1 MSGRSISLTRWS
13 LALGTG
19 LLLLLAAGCG
29 GTDEQGAAREAPT
42 GQTTGRA
49 TAPEARGGQPAAK
62 PQERPRAGG
71 NGAPSPQ
78 AHGEAAGGNG
88 PGGCEYTAPPGRLG
102 EGAVKI
108 ELTGASCDERRRLA
122 LAAALGQ
129 PAGANLPVRRDGFD
143 CEPSTRERGVDV
155 TYSCTKASQRARF
168 AISWG
173 GEQ

>member
-1 MSGRSISLTRWS
+1 MSGRSKSLIRCN
-13 LALGTG
+13 LAVGTG
-19 LLLLLAAGCG
+19 LLLLSAAGCG
-29 GTDEQGAAREAPT
+29 GADGQGATTEAAT
-42 GQTTGRA
+42 GQTTSRA
-49 TAPEARGGQPAAK
+49 TAPEARGEQPEGK
-62 PQERPRAGG
+62 PGRSRAGG
-71 NGAPSPQ
+71 NGESPSK
-78 AHGEAAGGNG
+78 AGGEAAGGSD
-88 PGGCEYTAPPGRLG
+88 PGGCEYAAPPGRLG

-108 ELTGASCDERRRLA
+108 ELTGTPCDEGRRLA

-155 TYSCTKASQRARF
+155 TYSCTKGSQSARF